1 MKMPTFSH
9 SESFA
14 CIFLNFTLPNAPRL
28 VIGWCNA
35 T

>member
-9 SESFA
+9 SESAA
-14 CIFLNFTLPNAPRL
+14 CIFFYFTSPNASRL